1 MTSMTDA
8 YKIKKQDWII
18 LRLLFTLMAGDAS
31 VTVLPDIQKTI
42 NYLKDRYRWLDSD
55 IIAVGFTLL
64 KREHAKEGTF
74 YDKPDCKLVRNMDG
88 TVDKGFEDTVTPV
101 YMQWRF
107 NDE

>member
-31 VTVLPDIQKTI
+31 VTVLPDVQRTI
-42 NYLKDRYRWLDSD
+42 EYLKDRYRWLDSD

-64 KREHAKEGTF
+64 KREYAKEGTF
-74 YDKPDCKLVRNMDG
+74 HDKPDCKLVRDMDKS
-88 TVDKGFEDTVTPV
+88 VNKGFDVAVTPV